1 MNHNAFRL
9 KPHQSQEEVIASREM
24 GVSMYC
30 PWSHLVSPTIF
41 ANFDGTLGSVI
52 QLKGLA
58 FEVSDEKELS
68 HYQDVLSR
76 FWQQLPE
83 SVAVYI
89 TLHRERCEAYPIGEF
104 PEGLAADFNRDYQ
117 ARFANRSLY
126 VNTLYVT
133 LMSKAAL
140 EGVPQVAFLKKLM
153 PKKNSETLKYA
164 ERKAYQQLTQIVLEA
179 MEALHDF
186 SPHLVGSDE
195 NPETSENSALLSFLH
210 LLISGEKRA
219 IAYPN
224 PFTPLNRYLPSKRIS
239 FGVDTMEF
247 KGNHTHD
254 RQFAAVMGVKAY
266 QNMSET
272 LGADKLL
279 SADFSF
285 ISTHSFLRQPKDAV
299 VKEMDVR
306 LSHLIDADDA
316 ALSQRDDLEK
326 ARDGVASGLVGF
338 GLHQHTLLILAD
350 NIKALE
356 HHVAKASQW
365 SALSGLQL
373 IRETLFMR
381 PLFFSQLPGNFKDC
395 RRAVLL
401 SSENLSGYAPLH
413 NYHTGYKDQNHL
425 GSAVMMME
433 SSGHTPTYF
442 NWHKKGSIDNPT
454 LGHTLILGP
463 SGGGKTALLCTLDT
477 MTRKYHHTA
486 FLFDRNQGCEIF
498 IRASQGFY
506 SVIQPGIPTG
516 FNPLQ
521 LEDTAI
527 NREFLTHWFST
538 LLVGDEVLAPVH
550 QKEVENL
557 IKVNFTLNKLDRRL
571 SVLQQF
577 LPANF
582 PYHDHLSPWFGEG
595 SRAYLFDNAEDSL
608 TLNHATI
615 AGFDMTAII
624 NKNKQHD
631 YSTSVFNYLF
641 HRIQLSLDSR
651 LTMLYLDEAH
661 QFLQHPYWVEQMS
674 TLIPASRKQNLSIVL
689 MTQSLKN
696 ILASPLAPFL
706 LDNTATQIYLP
717 NSKALRADYIDGFN
731 LSEGQYQWIKTV
743 GDTSHAFLF
752 CQGTDI
758 MPMKLNL
765 SGCERYLKIFSGNEA
780 SVKRCREILERVG
793 NNPDNWL
800 PIFMSEEDVVA

>member
-1 MNHNAFRL
+1 MSNKTNAFRL
-9 KPHQSQEEVIASREM
+9 KPHQSPETLLASREI
-24 GVSMYC
+24 GVSRYC
-30 PWSHLVSPTIF
+30 PWSHLVIPTIF
-41 ANFDGTLGSVI
+41 ANHDGTLGSVI
-52 QLKGLA
+52 SLKGLA
-58 FEVSDEKELS
+58 FEVSDEKALS

-89 TLHRERCEAYPIGEF
+89 TVHREKCDAYPCGDF
-104 PEGLAADFNRDYQ
+104 PEGLAAEFDRDYRQ
-117 ARFANRSLY
+117 RFANKSLY
-126 VNTLYVT
+126 VNHLYIT
-133 LMSKAAL
+133 LMSKVAL
-140 EGVPQVAFLKKLM
+140 DGIPQVAFLKKLFA
-153 PKKNSETLKYA
+153 KKNSEAIKYA
-164 ERKAYQQLTQIVLEA
+164 ERKAHQQLTQIVLEA
-179 MEALHDF
+179 MDAFHDF
-186 SPHLVGSDE
+186 TPHLVGSGE
-195 NPETSENSALLSFLH
+195 TPETSPHSSLLSFLH

-219 IAYPN
+219 ISYPN
-224 PFTPLNRYLPSKRIS
+224 PFTSLNRYLPSKRLS

-247 KGNHTHD
+247 KGNTNHD
-254 RQFAAVMGVKAY
+254 RRFAAVLGVKAY

-272 LGADKLL
+272 LGADRML
-279 SADFSF
+279 SADFEY
-285 ISTHSFLRQPKDAV
+285 ISTHSFLRQPKDLV
-299 VKEMDVR
+299 VNEMNVR
-306 LSHLIDADDA
+306 LKHFIDSDDA
-316 ALSQRDDLEK
+316 ALSQLDDLEK

-338 GLHQHTLLILAD
+338 GLHQHTLLVFAE
-350 NIKALE
+350 NKKTLE

-365 SALSGLQL
+365 ATLSGFQL

-425 GSAVMMME
+425 GSAVMLME
-433 SSGHTPTYF
+433 SAGKTPLYF
-442 NWHKKGSIDNPT
+442 NWHKKSSKDNPA

-477 MTRKYHHTA
+477 MTRKYNHTA

-498 IRASQGFY
+498 VLASGGFY
-506 SVIQPGIPTG
+506 SAIQPGIPTG

-521 LEDTAI
+521 LDDTAI

-538 LLVGDEVLAPVH
+538 LLVGDDVLEPTY

-557 IKVNFTLNKLDRRL
+557 IKVNFTLNKADRRL

-582 PYHDHLSPWFGEG
+582 PYHDHLSAWWGEG
-595 SRAYLFDNAEDSL
+595 TRAYLFDNVDDTL
-608 TLNHATI
+608 TLNQATI

-641 HRIQLSLDSR
+641 HRIQLSLDGR

-661 QFLQHPYWVEQMS
+661 QFLQHPYWVDQMS

-696 ILASPLAPFL
+696 VLASPLAPFL
-706 LDNTATQIYLP
+706 LDNTATKIYLP
-717 NSKALRADYIDGFN
+717 NSSAMADDYVKGFN
-731 LSEGQYQWIKTV
+731 LTEGQYQWIKTV

-752 CQGTDI
+752 CQDTDI
-758 MPMKLNL
+758 MPVKLNL
-765 SGCERYLKIFSGNEA
+765 SGCEKYLKIFSGNEA
-780 SVKRCREILERVG
+780 SVKRCREIRERVG
-793 NNPDNWL
+793 DNPEHWL
-800 PIFMSEEDVVA
+800 PIFMSEE